1 MRLRTTR
8 PDRAYNRLPCAAP
21 ARRRGVKILHVA
33 QKTKGGVAT
42 HMAQLV
48 TAQAETY
55 GVDNVVLVVGA
66 DEKAYFDAVPPSTLR
81 LFETSVRNLSGFARM
96 ARFAHR
102 TIAAE
107 RPDVVH
113 VHSTF
118 AGVLIR
124 ARYLLSPRARRPAI
138 VYCAHGW
145 AFNMRIPAW
154 KKRLYE
160 AVERLLARATDRIL
174 CISRYEY
181 DRAIAV
187 GLPSAKLAM
196 VYNGLP
202 ALTDDV
208 VPEPGF
214 DPDRINLLFLGR
226 ATPQKGLRDL
236 FAAMAMLEGRPIH
249 LHTVGDRVS
258 GVQAANITQHGWR
271 PRADLPGFI
280 AAADVVVMP
289 SHWEGFGLAA
299 IEAMRQARPVVA
311 SDVDALPEIVRPG
324 VSGHLYPCGDIAA
337 LAGVLSGL
345 DRASLRALGRSA
357 LGVFLAQFTEA
368 TMIAEIASIY
378 ATLDEGAHSND

>member
-1 MRLRTTR
+1 
-8 PDRAYNRLPCAAP
+8 
-21 ARRRGVKILHVA
+21 VKILHVA

-48 TAQAETY
+48 TAQAATY
-55 GVDNVVLVVGA
+55 GTDNVVLVVGA
-66 DEKAYFDAVPPSTLR
+66 DETAYFDAVPPSTLR
-81 LFETSVRNLSGFARM
+81 LFETSVRSLNGFARM

-107 RPDVVH
+107 RPDIVH
-113 VHSTF
+113 AHSTF

-124 ARYLLSPRARRPAI
+124 ARYLLSRRARRPAI

-145 AFNMRIPAW
+145 AFNMQIPAW

-160 AVERLLARATDRIL
+160 AVERLLARTTDRIL

-181 DRAIAV
+181 DRAVAA
-187 GLPSAKLAM
+187 GLPEAKLTM

-202 ALTDDV
+202 PLMDEPA
-208 VPEPGF
+208 PAPGF
-214 DPDRINLLFLGR
+214 DPTCINLLFLGR
-226 ATPQKGLRDL
+226 VTPQKGLPDL

-258 GVQAANITQHGWR
+258 GPHAANITQHGWR

-280 AAADVVVMP
+280 AAADAIVMP

-299 IEAMRQARPVVA
+299 TEAMRQARPVVA

-324 VSGHLYPCGDIAA
+324 ISGYLYPCGNIAA

-345 DRASLRALGRSA
+345 ERARLRDLGRSA
-357 LGVFLAQFTEA
+357 LAVFLAHFTEA
-368 TMIAEIASIY
+368 TMIDEIARVY
-378 ATLDEGAHSND
+378 ATIEGVLHRNRD